1 LDTKL
6 GSNIVRGVSGGE
18 KKRVSIAEAMITKA
32 SCQCWDN
39 STKGLDAST
48 ALEYV
53 SSLRALTNMARISTS
68 VALYQA
74 GESLYDLFDKVL
86 LIDGGRCAYFGP
98 TEDAKKYFEDLGFE
112 CPSARWTTA
121 DFLTSVTDPNERH
134 VKPGW
139 ENRIPRTAEEF
150 ETAFRNSDMA
160 RKNLLDI
167 EAFESSLSEQPAA
180 QAQRD
185 SDTPQAKMN
194 YTISFPAQVAA
205 CTSRQFKVM
214 YGDKLSLAA
223 RWVGVAFQSII
234 VGSLFYDL
242 PSNALGVFPRG
253 GILFFTLLFNALLAM
268 AELTAAFESRPM
280 LVSSISLMNCIDL
293 LICQTV

>member
-1 LDTKL
+1 
-6 GSNIVRGVSGGE
+6 
-18 KKRVSIAEAMITKA
+18 
-32 SCQCWDN
+32 
-39 STKGLDAST
+39 
-48 ALEYV
+48 
-53 SSLRALTNMARISTS
+53 
-68 VALYQA
+68 
-74 GESLYDLFDKVL
+74 
-86 LIDGGRCAYFGP
+86 
-98 TEDAKKYFEDLGFE
+98 
-112 CPSARWTTA
+112 
-121 DFLTSVTDPNERH
+121 
-134 VKPGW
+134 
-139 ENRIPRTAEEF
+139 
-150 ETAFRNSDMA
+150 MA